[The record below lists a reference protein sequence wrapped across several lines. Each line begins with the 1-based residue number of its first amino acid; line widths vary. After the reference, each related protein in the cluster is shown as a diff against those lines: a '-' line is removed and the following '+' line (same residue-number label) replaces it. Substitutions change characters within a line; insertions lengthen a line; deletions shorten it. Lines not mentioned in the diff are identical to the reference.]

1 MDNPAIYVPSICAAL
16 VAIYLLS
23 CIRILNEYVRG
34 VVFRLGWVLKN
45 TKGPGLIMVFWPID
59 RMVRVSMRTYVDDVP
74 GQDVITR
81 DNVSV
86 KVNAVVYFRVTDP
99 MQAVLQ
105 VENYLYATSQVSQT
119 TLRSILGQAEL
130 DELLAERDKINRR
143 LQEVIDQQTDPWGV
157 KVSAVEVKH
166 LDLPSTM
173 QRAMARQAESERER
187 RAKVIHAE
195 GEFQASGRLRDAAET
210 LKGHPMAMQMRFL
223 QTLSEVG
230 AENNTTIVFPMP
242 IELLSAFLKGSSQDG
257 TSKRIKPRSESPA
270 DVSRHEPMLTAET
283 GRAPK

>member
-1 MDNPAIYVPSICAAL
+1 MDNPAIYIPTIAVGL
-16 VAIYLLS
+16 VVLYLLS
-23 CIRILNEYVRG
+23 CIRILYEYERG
-34 VVFRLGWVLKN
+34 VVFRLGRVMEK
-45 TKGPGLIMVFWPID
+45 TKGPGLIMVFWPVD
-59 RMVRVSMRTYVDDVP
+59 RMVRVSMRTFVDDVP
-74 GQDVITR
+74 SQDVITR

-86 KVNAVVYFRVTDP
+86 KVNAVVYFHVTYP

-143 LQEVIDQQTDPWGV
+143 LQEMIDQQTDPWGV

-166 LDLPSTM
+166 VDLPDTM

-210 LKGHPMAMQMRFL
+210 IEGHPMAMQMRFL
-223 QTLSEVG
+223 QTLSDVG

-242 IELLSAFLKGSSQDG
+242 IELLNAFVESGQQNGK
-257 TSKRIKPRSESPA
+257 SKLNKPRA
-270 DVSRHEPMLTAET
+270 ATTAEDHLPRETMLPAGAT
-283 GRAPK
+283 G

>member
-1 MDNPAIYVPSICAAL
+1 MDNPAIYIPIIG
-16 VAIYLLS
+16 VACVVVYLLS
-23 CIRILNEYVRG
+23 CIRILYEYERG
-34 VVFRLGWVLKN
+34 VVFRLGRVLESAR
-45 TKGPGLIMVFWPID
+45 GPGLIMVFWPID
-59 RMVRVSMRTYVDDVP
+59 RMTRVSLRTHVDDVP
-74 GQDVITR
+74 AQDVITR

-130 DELLAERDKINRR
+130 DELLADRNTINRR
-143 LQEVIDQQTDPWGV
+143 LQEMIDKQTDPWGI
-157 KVSAVEVKH
+157 KVLAVEVKH
-166 LDLPSTM
+166 LDLPDTM
-173 QRAMARQAESERER
+173 KRAMAMQAESERER

-210 LKGHPMAMQMRFL
+210 LEGYPMAMQMRFL

-242 IELLSAFLKGSSQDG
+242 IELLSAFLKDALQNGKP
-257 TSKRIKPRSESPA
+257 KRSKPRVDNST
-270 DVSRHEPMLTAET
+270 EPLLGVEARM
-283 GRAPK
+283 

>member
-1 MDNPAIYVPSICAAL
+1 MDNPAIYIPTIGVAL

-23 CIRILNEYVRG
+23 CIRILNEYERG
-34 VVFRLGWVLKN
+34 VLFRLGRVLQK
-45 TKGPGLIMVFWPID
+45 TKGPGLIMVFWPVD

-74 GQDVITR
+74 SQDVITR

-86 KVNAVVYFRVTDP
+86 KVNAVVYFHVTDP

-143 LQEVIDQQTDPWGV
+143 LQEMIDQQTDPWGV

-166 LDLPSTM
+166 VDLPDTM

-195 GEFQASGRLRDAAET
+195 GEFQASGRLRDAAKTIED
-210 LKGHPMAMQMRFL
+210 HPMAMQMRFL
-223 QTLSEVG
+223 QTLSDVG

-242 IELLSAFLKGSSQDG
+242 IELLNAFVKDSSHNG
-257 TSKRIKPRSESPA
+257 RSKRNKPSAVVPPRSPQM
-270 DVSRHEPMLTAET
+270 P
-283 GRAPK
+283 

>member
-1 MDNPAIYVPSICAAL
+1 MDNPALYIPMIGVAF

-23 CIRILNEYVRG
+23 CIRILYEYERG
-34 VVFRLGWVLKN
+34 VVFRLGRVLEK
-45 TKGPGLIMVFWPID
+45 TKGPGLIMVFWPVD
-59 RMVRVSMRTYVDDVP
+59 RMVRGCMRTYVDDVP
-74 GQDVITR
+74 SQDVITR

-86 KVNAVVYFRVTDP
+86 KLNAVVYFHVTDP

-143 LQEVIDQQTDPWGV
+143 LQEMIDQQTDPWGV

-166 LDLPSTM
+166 VDLPETM
-173 QRAMARQAESERER
+173 PRAMARQADSERER

-195 GEFQASGRLRDAAET
+195 GEFQASGRLRAAAET
-210 LKGHPMAMQMRFL
+210 IEGHPVAMQMRYL
-223 QTLSEVG
+223 QTLSDVG
-230 AENNTTIVFPMP
+230 AENNTTIVFPRP
-242 IELLSAFLKGSSQDG
+242 IELLNAFVKDPLRNGK
-257 TSKRIKPRSESPA
+257 SKHMKPRSEGHA
-270 DVSRHEPMLTAET
+270 EPLLGAAVK
-283 GRAPK
+283 R